1 MINFVKHFL
10 KATGIEPK
18 PELMFVDVER
28 LYSDTLMLSSEIR
41 PWAVIDG
48 KYAALELRLE
58 FAEDY
63 LKSQGDFDFINTN
76 YYKFIDKYTK
86 DGFKNGYDGNWN
98 YAIINPDDICRRYT
112 ALIRSVLKNIEL
124 YNNLNKDN
132 VITSIKSI
140 YDDIIDF
147 EKRNK
152 RDVFY
157 IRENRK
163 AQQKENEQYRSDK
176 TYLRSTVNKRLVGHL
191 IPSAVAYK
199 DNIVIKNGSH
209 RLALFKALKDK
220 NIFKNKLPIYVVG
233 KLSNGLYKRS
243 TGRKKT

>member
-98 YAIINPDDICRRYT
+98 YAIINPDNICRRYT

-152 RDVFY
+152 REA
-157 IRENRK
+157 IRLF
-163 AQQKENEQYRSDK
+163 QKGLRYRSREDRYK
-176 TYLRSTVNKRLVGHL
+176 KKIVKLLEQLR
-191 IPSAVAYK
+191 
-199 DNIVIKNGSH
+199 D
-209 RLALFKALKDK
+209 
-220 NIFKNKLPIYVVG
+220 
-233 KLSNGLYKRS
+233 
-243 TGRKKT
+243 